1 MEGRLGRLV
10 RMQPNEGRAELQTL
24 KEREG
29 IRGRGGEEE
38 GRIAIRGVRE
48 RHG

>member
-1 MEGRLGRLV
+1 
-10 RMQPNEGRAELQTL
+10 MQPNEGRAELQTL
-24 KEREG
+24 VRLKEIEG
-29 IRGRGGEEE
+29 IPGRGGEE